1 MRIEYKFRK
10 DFLTVMT
17 TYVGLFLILFIVP
30 MGFLSMYIGNIP
42 IPVEYQINGKDV
54 ITYTNPRSIENVLF
68 AAGIECL
75 FIIIVIYAYLNSPK
89 YVEISN
95 KEIIIRNRIGKKRII
110 PFNEIERIT
119 IIKKKFPIGIW
130 RNGGLFGWYGHYYLA
145 GEGLVNLYSQCL
157 PVNAEG
163 ILIKTNKKKFYLI
176 LDDNKSFVKKSR
188 TLMSKQSKQNPS

>member
-30 MGFLSMYIGNIP
+30 MGFLSMYIGDIP
-42 IPVEYQINGKDV
+42 IPVRYQ
-54 ITYTNPRSIENVLF
+54 LF

-89 YVEISN
+89 YTEISN

-188 TLMSKQSKQNPS
+188 TLMSKQSKQNLS